1 MIIGRNLFRVSGLA
15 FGAVLALGAGTAV
28 FGQGGHTHG
37 GNGNH
42 QKQEKRAEKRH
53 QKADKEALKQ
63 HQREERDYYGNDSA
77 TRDHQRQ
84 EREQEKY
91 HRRNEEQQRKAH
103 QRNERNGGGYDDG
116 YYDNNGGYNGN
127 DGYYGNGGNSSNQQA
142 VFDRGYQEGVRA
154 GRDDRARNRQYNYED
169 HRAYRNTSS
178 GNRDGYGDTGA
189 YREGFRRGYDEG
201 YRNGSNRRN
210 SSIGIGSIL
219 GGILG
224 RP

>member
-1 MIIGRNLFRVSGLA
+1 MIARKNLFRLGALVFGAALVSG
-15 FGAVLALGAGTAV
+15 AGSAAQAQ
-28 FGQGGHTHG
+28 GQYDPYYGGG
-37 GNGNH
+37 RSH
-42 QKQEKRAEKRH
+42 QKQEKRAEKQH

-63 HQREERDYYGNDSA
+63 HQREERGYYGNDSA
-77 TRDHQRQ
+77 TREHQRQ

-91 HRRNEEQQRKAH
+91 HRRSEEQQRKAH
-103 QRNERNGGGYDDG
+103 QRDER
-116 YYDNNGGYNGN
+116 GGYNNG
-127 DGYYGNGGNSSNQQA
+127 GYYGNGGYYDPYGRQSGGYGNGGYSGNGQA

-169 HRAYRNTSS
+169 HRSYRNAS
-178 GNRDGYGDTGA
+178 GGYADADA

-201 YRNGSNRRN
+201 YRNGSYRRSN
-210 SSIGIGSIL
+210 SSWGRVL